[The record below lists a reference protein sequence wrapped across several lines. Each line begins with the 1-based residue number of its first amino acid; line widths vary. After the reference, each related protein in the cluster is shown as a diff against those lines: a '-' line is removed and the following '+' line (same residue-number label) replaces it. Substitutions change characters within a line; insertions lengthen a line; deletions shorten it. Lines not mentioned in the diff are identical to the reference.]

1 MHPMASYRFDELLA
15 QIASRTPAPG
25 GGATVCA
32 VGALS
37 AAQAQMV
44 VAYSIGKKTLVE
56 HDPELREAQSRLENT
71 RKLYMEF
78 ADEDAAA
85 YSRLNALM
93 KLPEDDLAR
102 KSQYPKAVEEA
113 IAIPRAA
120 LAASLN
126 LLRLLERLASISNK
140 YLASDLAI
148 SAILAESA
156 ARAAAC
162 NVRINL
168 LLITDAQQH
177 AKIETETGSSLETAA
192 GRCRA
197 VCELCT

>member
-1 MHPMASYRFDELLA
+1 MQPMASSRFDEFLA
-15 QIASRTPAPG
+15 QIASKTPAPG

-44 VAYSIGKKTLVE
+44 VAYSIGNKSLAE

-71 RKLYMEF
+71 RTLFLEF

-85 YSRLNALM
+85 YSTLNALM
-93 KLPEDDLAR
+93 KLPEDDPAR
-102 KSQYPKAVEEA
+102 RKQYPQAVKQA
-113 IAIPRAA
+113 IQIPQAT
-120 LAASLN
+120 LAAALN
-126 LLRLLERLASISNK
+126 LLRLYERLATISNK
-140 YLASDLAI
+140 HLASDLVI

-168 LLITDAQQH
+168 PLVTDPKEH
-177 AKIETETGSSLETAA
+177 GKIEAETASSLEDAA

-197 VCELCT
+197 ICDICS

>member
-1 MHPMASYRFDELLA
+1 MQPMASFRLDELLA
-15 QIASRTPAPG
+15 QIASKTPAPG
-25 GGATVCA
+25 GGATACT

-44 VAYSIGKKTLVE
+44 VAYSIGNKSLAE

-71 RKLYMEF
+71 RTLFLEF

-85 YSRLNALM
+85 YGTLNILM
-93 KLPEDDLAR
+93 KLPEDDPAR
-102 KSQYPKAVEEA
+102 REQYPRAVKQA
-113 IAIPRAA
+113 IQIPQAT
-120 LAASLN
+120 LAAALN
-126 LLRLLERLASISNK
+126 LLRLYERLATSSNK
-140 YLASDLAI
+140 HLASDLAI

-162 NVRINL
+162 NIRINL
-168 LLITDAQQH
+168 PLMTDSRQH
-177 AKIETETGSSLETAA
+177 AKIEAETVSSLEDAA

-197 VCELCT
+197 VCEKCS